1 MSAIE
6 PPDEPTAAAAAPH
19 KIGRYVVLGEV
30 GTGAMGVVLAVYDP
44 DLDRKVALK
53 VLREGAMGGS
63 QGATR
68 MRREAQAMAKLSHP
82 NVAQV
87 YEVAEAHG
95 RLYLAME
102 FIAGSTLRAWA
113 AAGPRSWREVLR
125 VYVEAGRGL
134 AAAHAAG
141 LLHRDFKPDN
151 VMIDGGGRVRVLDFG
166 LSRADASREP
176 SASGSDVWH
185 ITAAGSLIGTPAYMS
200 PEQHR
205 REAADARSDQF
216 GFCVSL
222 WEALQGARPFAGDT
236 RQEIASNANKGRMS
250 EHPRNSEVPQWVSRI
265 VERGLAT
272 DPDLRWPTM
281 DALLAALAHDPL
293 RARKRRIAAVMGIA
307 GIAGAG
313 YGLAVYQVAQAQVC
327 SGGAED
333 LLGVWDDTRRD
344 ELTRTIEAIDVP
356 YAGRALAAT
365 TQHLDAFA
373 AQWVAA
379 QQGSCEAHRR
389 GQLSSG
395 LFDRRMTCLRQRRA
409 ELGATVEVLGQ
420 TTRESVANVVDTAN
434 GLQPIAACEDDARLL
449 ADVPLPAEPE
459 RASRVEAA
467 RERLARGQALERS
480 GRHTEALAGVTAMI
494 SEAEALEYLPHLAE
508 VELLAGRLYMGTEQ
522 VSQAAMHLDLALRL
536 GLEARTDE
544 IAAEALAVEIF
555 VLGFRERRPLEAL
568 ARVPLAWS
576 LVRRAGNQ
584 PRLSALLYNNVA
596 AIHSEFGELSQSVAE
611 YEASLALLLKHAPED
626 SLRWAVVNNLGNVF
640 NAMGQHDRARTLAED
655 GLLQITTRLDTCHPA
670 AAGLHVVLAASEA
683 AGGHFTRSIAEYEQ
697 AMACIGEEYPGYAMV
712 ALGEMAEVYLRTG
725 DDTRARSCFDRIDA
739 LVSRLPEAGRLPLDS
754 DLVRVDLELRTGRFA
769 EAKQR
774 LADLKGRAEAAMGP
788 EGPELFGIHTRLALL
803 ALLEEDASAI
813 EHIERAARWVDLEV
827 PAKARGLYF
836 FTHARVLHALGR
848 DPQAIAAQAEQALVA
863 YRAAG
868 PGYAVQVTEI
878 ADWLAARP

>member
-1 MSAIE
+1 
-6 PPDEPTAAAAAPH
+6 
-19 KIGRYVVLGEV
+19 
-30 GTGAMGVVLAVYDP
+30 
-44 DLDRKVALK
+44 
-53 VLREGAMGGS
+53 
-63 QGATR
+63 
-68 MRREAQAMAKLSHP
+68 
-82 NVAQV
+82 
-87 YEVAEAHG
+87 
-95 RLYLAME
+95 
-102 FIAGSTLRAWA
+102 
-113 AAGPRSWREVLR
+113 
-125 VYVEAGRGL
+125 
-134 AAAHAAG
+134 
-141 LLHRDFKPDN
+141 
-151 VMIDGGGRVRVLDFG
+151 MIDGDGRVRVLDFG

-176 SASGSDVWH
+176 SASDSDVWH

-222 WEALQGARPFAGDT
+222 WEALHGARPFAGET
-236 RQEIASNANKGRMS
+236 RQEIASNANKGRIS
-250 EHPRNSEVPQWVSRI
+250 ESRNTEVPQWISRI
-265 VERGLAT
+265 VERGLAA

-281 DALLAALAHDPL
+281 DALLAACAHDPL
-293 RARKRRIAAVMGIA
+293 RARKRRITAVIAIA

-344 ELTRTIEAIDVP
+344 GLTRTLAAIDVP
-356 YAGRALAAT
+356 YAERALAAT
-365 TQHLDAFA
+365 TEHLDAFV

-409 ELGATVEVLGQ
+409 ELAATVEVLAQ
-420 TTRESVANVVDTAN
+420 TTRESVANVVDTAT
-434 GLQPIAACEDDARLL
+434 GLRGVADCEDDARLL

-459 RASRVEAA
+459 RAAAVEAA

-480 GRHTEALAGVTAMI
+480 GRYTEALAVVTPMI
-494 SEAEALEYLPHLAE
+494 PEAEGLEYLPHLAK
-508 VELLAGRLYMGTEQ
+508 VELLAGRLYMHTEQ
-522 VSQAAMHLDLALRL
+522 VSQAATHLDQALRL
-536 GLEARTDE
+536 GLEGRADE
-544 IAAEALAVEIF
+544 VAAEALAVEIF
-555 VLGFRERRPLEAL
+555 VLGSQQRQPREAL

-584 PRLSALLYNNVA
+584 PRLSALLYNNMAV
-596 AIHSEFGELSQSVAE
+596 IHSEFGEVSQSAAE
-611 YEASLALLLKHAPED
+611 YEASLALLVKHAPED
-626 SLRWAVVNNLGNVF
+626 PLRWAVVNNLGHALNS
-640 NAMGQHDRARTLAED
+640 MGQHDRARALAED
-655 GLLQITTRLDTCHPA
+655 GLQQITTRLDTCHPV
-670 AAGLHVVLAASEA
+670 AGALHMVLAASEA
-683 AGGHFTRSIAEYEQ
+683 AGGHFPRSIAEYEQ
-697 AMACIGEEYPGYAMV
+697 AMTCVGEVYPALAMI

-739 LVSRLPEAGRLPLDS
+739 LVSRVPEAGQPLDL
-754 DLVRVDLELRTGRFA
+754 DLVRVDLDLRAGRFA
-769 EAKQR
+769 AAKQV

-788 EGPELFGIHTRLALL
+788 ESQELFGIHTRLALL
-803 ALLEEDASAI
+803 ALLEDDASAI

-848 DPQAIAAQAEQALVA
+848 DPQAVAAQARQGLAA
-863 YRAAG
+863 YRSAG
-868 PGYAVQVTEI
+868 PGYALQVTEI

>member
-1 MSAIE
+1 MSAAP
-6 PPDEPTAAAAAPH
+6 PPDEPAEAPVAPH
-19 KIGRYVVLGEV
+19 RIGRYLVLGEV
-30 GTGAMGVVLAVYDP
+30 GTGAMGVVLAAYDP

-63 QGATR
+63 QGPTR

-102 FIAGSTLRAWA
+102 FIAGSTLRVWA
-113 AAGPRSWREVLR
+113 AASPRSWREVLR
-125 VYVEAGRGL
+125 VYIEAGRGL

-151 VMIDGGGRVRVLDFG
+151 AMIDGDGRVRVLDFG
-166 LSRADASREP
+166 LSRADASREQP
-176 SASGSDVWH
+176 ASNSDVWH

-205 REAADARSDQF
+205 REPVDARSDQF

-222 WEALQGARPFAGDT
+222 WEALQGARPFAGET
-236 RQEIASNANKGRMS
+236 RQEIASNANAGRMS
-250 EHPRNSEVPQWVSRI
+250 EHPRSSEVPQWVSRI
-265 VERGLAT
+265 LERGLAA
-272 DPDLRWPTM
+272 DPDMRWPTM
-281 DALLAALAHDPL
+281 DALLAALTHDPV
-293 RARKRRIAAVMGIA
+293 RARKRRTAAVVGIAA
-307 GIAGAG
+307 IAGAG
-313 YGLAVYQVAQAQVC
+313 YGLAAYQVAPAQVC
-327 SGGAED
+327 IGGAED
-333 LLGVWDDTRRD
+333 LLGVWDDARRD
-344 ELTRTIEAIDVP
+344 ELTRTISAIDVP
-356 YAGRALAAT
+356 YARRALAAT
-365 TQHLDAFA
+365 SEHLDAFA
-373 AQWVAA
+373 GAWVAA
-379 QQGSCEAHRR
+379 QQGSCEAHLR

-409 ELGATVEVLGQ
+409 ELGATVEVLAQ
-420 TTRESVANVVDTAN
+420 TTRESVANVVDTAT
-434 GLQPIAACEDDARLL
+434 GLQPISACEDDARLL

-459 RASRVEAA
+459 RAAAVEAA

-480 GRHTEALAGVTAMI
+480 GRYTEALAVVTPMI
-494 SEAEALEYLPHLAE
+494 GEAEALAYLPHLAA
-508 VELLAGRLYMGTEQ
+508 VELLEGRLFMET
-522 VSQAAMHLDLALRL
+522 SQAAQAATHLDLALRL
-536 GLEARTDE
+536 GLEARSDE
-544 IAAEALAVEIF
+544 VAAEALAVEIF
-555 VLGFRERRPLEAL
+555 VLGFQQRRPLEAL
-568 ARVPLAWS
+568 ARAPLAWS

-584 PRLSALLYNNVA
+584 PRLAAMLYNNVA
-596 AIHSEFGELSQSVAE
+596 VIHAEFGELSQGVAE

-626 SLRWAVVNNLGNVF
+626 PLRWAVVNNLGDVLNG
-640 NAMGQHDRARTLAED
+640 MGQHDRARTLAED
-655 GLLQITTRLDTCHPA
+655 GLLQITTRFDTCHPIA
-670 AAGLHVVLAASEA
+670 AALHIVLAASEA

-697 AMACIGEEYPGYAMV
+697 AMACIGEDYPGHAMV

-739 LVSRLPEAGRLPLDS
+739 LVGRLPEMGQLPLEF
-754 DLVRVDLELRTGRFA
+754 DLVRVDLELRTGRFT
-769 EAKQR
+769 EARRR
-774 LADLKGRAEAAMGP
+774 LADLEGRAEAAMGP
-788 EGPELFGIHTRLALL
+788 EGAELFGIHTRLALL
-803 ALLEEDASAI
+803 ALLEHEASAI
-813 EHIERAARWVDLEV
+813 DHIERAARWVDLEV

-848 DPQAIAAQAEQALVA
+848 DPQAIAAQAEQGIAA

-878 ADWLAARP
+878 ADWLAARR